1 MAGGNAEVFAGAVG
15 TLLQLAMFAGR
26 PLHPFQANSP
36 DAMMPITRIDL
47 VGELNNDVLRGRNAQ
62 RIPTSRCW
70 ITNSVKDQHGE
81 RPKTPS
87 VEVKLG
93 IASET

>member
-1 MAGGNAEVFAGAVG
+1 
-15 TLLQLAMFAGR
+15 MFAGR

-36 DAMMPITRIDL
+36 DAMIPIRRIDL
-47 VGELNNDVLRGRNAQ
+47 AGELNDVLRGRSAQ

-87 VEVKLG
+87 VEVEQG
-93 IASET
+93 TASENLE